1 VEKPDGK
8 INAFLKKVSVGSYS
22 TKLYFGGNQRSS
34 SYSSVAGGIVTLI
47 GYFVFSVLAIIIFIQ
62 TFQRKD
68 YTFSQS
74 FIPLLQTTLPKTL
87 KLHAFRGSLISQTL
101 YVPTQD
107 ATSCKDK
114 KIMFIAYPGLMKDGE
129 TSVNASFSLVA
140 QGVSEFKAL
149 GIDDHCAFKPD
160 GKEF

>member
-1 VEKPDGK
+1 M
-8 INAFLKKVSVGSYS
+8 GSYS

-34 SYSSVAGGIVTLI
+34 SYSSVGGGIVTMI
-47 GYFVFSVLAIIIFIQ
+47 GFFVFSVLAIIIFIQ

-74 FIPLLQTTLPKTL
+74 FIPLLQTNLPKTL
-87 KLHAFRGSLISQTL
+87 KLHAFRGNLISQTL

-114 KIMFIAYPGLMKDGE
+114 KLTFMAYPGLMKDGE
-129 TSVNASFSLVA
+129 TSINATFPLVA

-149 GIDDHCAFKPD
+149 GIDDHCAFKPE

>member
-1 VEKPDGK
+1 M
-8 INAFLKKVSVGSYS
+8 GSYS

-34 SYSSVAGGIVTLI
+34 SYSSVGGGIVTLI
-47 GYFVFSVLAIIIFIQ
+47 GFFVFSVLAIIIFIQ

-87 KLHAFRGSLISQTL
+87 KLHAFRGNLISQSL

-114 KIMFIAYPGLMKDGE
+114 KLTFMAYPGVM
-129 TSVNASFSLVA
+129 
-140 QGVSEFKAL
+140 
-149 GIDDHCAFKPD
+149 
-160 GKEF
+160 